1 MTPGRLTIWIA
12 AFSTVLLGAARAPIY
27 VGVLEAPVDDA
38 RGDFH
43 VRVAFRFEDGQWSA
57 MPHGVADQDALAK
70 LAAKFPR
77 QVSWTIALHG
87 KRLGQL
93 STTRPL
99 AYSLYADV
107 GLEDLAPSSK
117 PPAIQEGAA
126 AFATWMGAARYRPL
140 LAISEPN
147 YDDPDHW
154 APYDAPPAMRKQALA
169 AFRRKIALDPNCD
182 GKSTRSYPDS
192 AIQIYGTPHR
202 STRGDV
208 LIAMRPDPRLNRCDG
223 PAGDEWQSVWF
234 HSRGDNYHWIGNS
247 LTLLDIG
254 DYNGD
259 GGAKILFQYDGYNRD
274 GYLLLDPR
282 DDSRIEFSWSYH

>member
-27 VGVLEAPVDDA
+27 VGVLEAPVDNA

-77 QVSWTIALHG
+77 QVSWTIALQG

-107 GLEDLAPSSK
+107 GLEDLAPSSNENAG
-117 PPAIQEGAA
+117 PPVQD
-126 AFATWMGAARYRPL
+126 TSPARFKNL
-140 LAISEPN
+140 
-147 YDDPDHW
+147 
-154 APYDAPPAMRKQALA
+154 
-169 AFRRKIALDPNCD
+169 
-182 GKSTRSYPDS
+182 
-192 AIQIYGTPHR
+192 
-202 STRGDV
+202 
-208 LIAMRPDPRLNRCDG
+208 
-223 PAGDEWQSVWF
+223 
-234 HSRGDNYHWIGNS
+234 
-247 LTLLDIG
+247 
-254 DYNGD
+254 
-259 GGAKILFQYDGYNRD
+259 
-274 GYLLLDPR
+274 
-282 DDSRIEFSWSYH
+282 